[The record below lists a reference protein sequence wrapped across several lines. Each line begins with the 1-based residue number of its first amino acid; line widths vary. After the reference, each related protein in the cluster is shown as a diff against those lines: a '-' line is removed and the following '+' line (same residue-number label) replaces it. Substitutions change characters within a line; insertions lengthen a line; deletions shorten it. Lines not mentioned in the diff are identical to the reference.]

1 MPGRQPLLSTQG
13 IPSAT
18 TSVAGIIGDPVR
30 HSISPAIH
38 NAAYT
43 ALGIDWV
50 YVAFEVPAG
59 RGPAAVDGARALG
72 LAGLSVTMPHKAAVV
87 ERLDSLTPTAERLGV
102 ANTITR
108 RPAAD
113 GGSLLEGDSTDGGG
127 FLDAL
132 LGDDGFD
139 PAGRRCLLLGA
150 GGAARS
156 VALALGEAG
165 ASNVAVIGRRPEA
178 VKACAALAGPAGE
191 AVSGSEMEPFE
202 DAVRDADLIVN
213 ASPVGMRQGDR
224 LPFDLDPSW
233 LSPRHA
239 VVDLIYLPAVT
250 PLLAA
255 ARGRGAFTANGLGML
270 INQAA
275 RQIEIWTGRAAPL
288 EVMSAAALAALSHR
302 PD

>member
-1 MPGRQPLLSTQG
+1 MPGRQPLLSSQG
-13 IPSAT
+13 TSAT
-18 TSVAGIIGDPVR
+18 TNVAAIIGDPVR

-38 NAAYT
+38 NAAYA

-59 RGPAAVDGARALG
+59 GGPAAVDAARALG

-87 ERLDSLTPTAERLGV
+87 ERLDCLTPTAERLGV

-108 RPAAD
+108 RPD
-113 GGSLLEGDSTDGGG
+113 GNGGSVLEGDSTDGGG
-127 FLDAL
+127 FLDSLRA
-132 LGDDGFD
+132 DDGFD
-139 PAGRRCLLLGA
+139 VAGKRCLLLGA

-156 VALALGEAG
+156 VVLALAEAG
-165 ASNVAVIGRRPEA
+165 ASSVAVAGRRPDA
-178 VKACAALAGPAGE
+178 VKECAALAGGAGE
-191 AVSGSEMEPFE
+191 AVAPEDESFE
-202 DAVRDADLIVN
+202 AAVRDADLVVN
-213 ASPVGMRQGDR
+213 ASPVGMKAGDG

-233 LSPRHA
+233 LSSRHA

-255 ARGRGAFTANGLGML
+255 ARSQGAFTSNGLGML

-275 RQIEIWTGRAAPL
+275 RQIEIWTGRLAPL

-302 PD
+302 AD

>member
-1 MPGRQPLLSTQG
+1 VPGRKALLSLLG
-13 IPSAT
+13 KPSAT

-38 NAAYT
+38 NAAYG
-43 ALGIDWV
+43 ALGLDWV

-59 RGPAAVDGARALG
+59 AGGAAVDAMRALG
-72 LAGLSVTMPHKAAVV
+72 LAGLSVTMPHKGAVV
-87 ERLDSLTPTAERLGV
+87 ERLDSLTPTARRLGV

-108 RPAAD
+108 RRAPD
-113 GGSLLEGDSTDGGG
+113 GSDVLEGDSTDGRG

-132 LGDDGFD
+132 RSEDGIE
-139 PAGRRCLLLGA
+139 PAGKRCLLLGA

-156 VALALGEAG
+156 VALALSEAG
-165 ASNVAVIGRRPEA
+165 AGSVAVTGRRPEA
-178 VKACAALAGPAGE
+178 VKACADLAGSAGE
-191 AVSGSEMEPFE
+191 AIPPGAGALE
-202 DAVRDADLIVN
+202 AAARAADLIVN
-213 ASPVGMRQGDR
+213 ASPVGMRPGDGI
-224 LPFDLDPSW
+224 PFDLEPSW
-233 LSPRHA
+233 LRPRQS
-239 VVDLIYLPAVT
+239 VIDLIYLPATT

-255 ARGRGAFTANGLGML
+255 ARDRGAFTSNGLGML

-275 RQIEIWTGRAAPL
+275 RQIEVWTGRPAPL